1 MGKQLGVIQFRGKL
15 GELVGAKASAG
26 QRANVVRAKAQS
38 VSNPKTLAQRSQR
51 VKMTPAVNFYRA
63 LAHILD
69 HSWQGVKYGG
79 PSHNFFMKQ
88 ALNMLNGFPYV
99 PKGTIAP
106 IPGRYLVSRGSLPT
120 VTSAFSLV
128 QQEAITTALGGGDD
142 FATIGDLTKMLMA
155 DNAAL
160 QDGDQLTFIFALAD
174 DSDVL
179 GEGTNYIYQT
189 SRLVLNADSTAS
201 LDDWAAS
208 QKLSYSREG
217 DSGRL
222 LKIAPTSIVAQS
234 YFINGFAVIVSRPPR
249 TVGGAWQRSSERMA
263 IAPLFADEIFSEDF
277 AQAALESY
285 GEIAS
290 TNTTSDWYLNQGNE
304 GNNTGGTTTAGRS
317 LTTATFNGLGSCLY
331 MTTNGV
337 SRLVVSEEE
346 TVSNVVGRYVYQ
358 QTAADTY
365 RADQNTFVASN
376 NLPANYVKASTARN
390 YFPNVTI
397 EDYLAQGGGG
407 GSVEEQP

>member
-1 MGKQLGVIQFRGKL
+1 MAKQLGVIQFRGKL
-15 GELVGAKASAG
+15 GNLVGAKASAG

-38 VSNPKTLAQRSQR
+38 VSNPKSLAQRSQR

-106 IPGRYLVSRGSLPT
+106 IPGHYLVSRGSLPSIT
-120 VTSAFSLV
+120 PSFSLL
-128 QQEAITTALGGGDD
+128 QQTSITTPIDGDN
-142 FATIGDLTKMLMA
+142 FATIGDLTQMLMSQ
-155 DNAAL
+155 NAAL

-179 GEGTNYIYQT
+179 DEGTNYIYQT
-189 SRLVLNADSTAS
+189 SRLVLNVNSTAE
-201 LDDWAAS
+201 LTAWAAS
-208 QKLSYSREG
+208 QKLSCNRAG
-217 DSGRL
+217 DSSTL
-222 LKIAPTSIVAQS
+222 LSLAPTSIALQG
-234 YFINGFAVIVSRPPR
+234 YFIVGYAVIVSRPPR
-249 TVGGAWQRSSERMA
+249 TIGGAWQRSTEHMA
-263 IAPLFADEIFSEDF
+263 IAPQFAEEIFSEDL

-290 TNTTSDWYLNQGNE
+290 ANTTSDWYLNQGNE

-317 LTTATFNGLGSCLY
+317 LTTATFNGLSSVLY

-337 SRLVVSEEE
+337 SRLVVSEEK
-346 TVSNVVGRYVYQ
+346 TVNSVVGRYVYQ
-358 QTAADTY
+358 QVDASTY
-365 RADQNTFVASN
+365 SANANSFVGTN

-390 YFPNVTI
+390 YFPDIVI
-397 EDYLAQGGGG
+397 ADYQQGGSS